1 MSMVSGLASLSG
13 YHSYQ
18 LIIAPEKTRKCA
30 FSVTA
35 FWKVEL
41 STLMCFFVCL
51 FLFLFFIEPHGKG
64 NK

>member
-13 YHSYQ
+13 YRSYQ
-18 LIIAPEKTRKCA
+18 LITAPEKTRKCA

-41 STLMCFFVCL
+41 STLMCFFC
-51 FLFLFFIEPHGKG
+51 LFFIEPHGKG